1 MKINFRIIIGLG
13 LIILG
18 ALFLLQTLGVVEI
31 ALSWLWVALFAAG
44 GVTFLYFYNLN
55 REQWWAAILGFA
67 MLGISALIAIAEY
80 GPSGWK
86 DMAVGIFM
94 LSIGMS
100 FLFVFLRNRK
110 MWWPIIPMGFCTTI
124 GIMSILETLLGEG
137 DVTGAVF
144 FLGGALTFGLLGF
157 VPASKDSMSWAIIP
171 AVVMLIVGV
180 VILAAEYEAS
190 QIVGAAALVLVGLIL
205 ILRTFTRRRRTSS
218 E

>member
-1 MKINFRIIIGLG
+1 MKKNFRIIVGLG
-13 LIILG
+13 LIVSG
-18 ALFLLQTLGVVEI
+18 ASFLLQTLGVVEN
-31 ALSWLWVALFAAG
+31 ALSLLWVVLFAAG

-67 MLGISALIAIAEY
+67 MLGISALIAVAEY

-94 LSIGMS
+94 LSIGLS
-100 FLFVFLRNRK
+100 FLFVYLRNRE
-110 MWWPIIPMGFCTTI
+110 MWWSIIPMGFGTTI

-157 VPASKDSMSWAIIP
+157 VPASKGSMSWAFIP

-190 QIVGAAALVLVGLIL
+190 QIVGAAALVMVGLIL
-205 ILRTFTRRRRTSS
+205 ILRTFTRRGQTSS

>member
-1 MKINFRIIIGLG
+1 MKKNFRIIVGLG
-13 LIILG
+13 LIVSG
-18 ALFLLQTLGVVEI
+18 ASFLLQTLGVVEN
-31 ALSWLWVALFAAG
+31 ALSLLWVVLFAAG

-67 MLGISALIAIAEY
+67 MLGISVLIAVAEY

-94 LSIGMS
+94 LSIGLS
-100 FLFVFLRNRK
+100 FLFVYLRNRE
-110 MWWPIIPMGFCTTI
+110 MWWSIIPMGFGTTI

-157 VPASKDSMSWAIIP
+157 VPASKGSMSWAFIP

-190 QIVGAAALVLVGLIL
+190 QIVGAAALVMVGLIL
-205 ILRTFTRRRRTSS
+205 ILRTFTRRGQTSS